1 MAYAQGLQT
10 SNASPLSPQDQL
22 ALARSRFNAVAG
34 AAGAGDYTS
43 IQQLQGYADT
53 FLNASRAVFG
63 SGEAYVSDFQRVLEA
78 LGAVANV
85 APDTVIASVLQV
97 ETRTQ
102 TAELVSSLAD
112 LKAAVDNIT
121 TQLRQNAS
129 ERSEER
135 RVGKECELKCRS
147 RWSPYH

>member
-1 MAYAQGLQT
+1 
-10 SNASPLSPQDQL
+10 
-22 ALARSRFNAVAG
+22 
-34 AAGAGDYTS
+34 
-43 IQQLQGYADT
+43 
-53 FLNASRAVFG
+53 VFG

-85 APDTVIASVLQV
+85 APDTLTASVLQV

-129 ERSEER
+129 APARIAA
-135 RVGKECELKCRS
+135 
-147 RWSPYH
+147 